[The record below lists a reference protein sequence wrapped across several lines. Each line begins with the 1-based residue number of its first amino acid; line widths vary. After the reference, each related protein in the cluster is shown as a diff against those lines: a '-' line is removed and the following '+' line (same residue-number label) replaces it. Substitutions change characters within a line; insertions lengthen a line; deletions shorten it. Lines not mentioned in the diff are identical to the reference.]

1 MGAAA
6 SISYVSPIETGGAV
20 STDQAEWPTGT
31 AAGNTV
37 VVQDASGIS
46 AAGGLSFREM
56 YAGRPTDSGAAL
68 NPTGTLY
75 VNQIS
80 GGAPFTIASGNAVS
94 ISSILSVIN
103 NNQISFIGQG
113 GGNYDFALGSG
124 AQSDGISVGAGAAL
138 KLSNVD
144 DFSVQGSVSSAGD
157 VTVAANTV
165 VTGAVQATGGVV
177 DLVAQNGAL
186 VGGVVAGA
194 DANVTIVANGTGE
207 HNIDGTEITA
217 GIISVGTVQNNG
229 TGSVNLNSNGD
240 IYVVNAGANDVGNI
254 ENASASGVMNIAGAD
269 GVARAGEL
277 AVDGTVNN
285 VGTMNIVVDSLAVN
299 GGDNDTSS
307 ILNEGDLKID
317 VENVAN
323 VGYGVNVSGMGANN
337 TFELTAGSLDF
348 ASDIDADAAQAMFT
362 NSAKSY
368 TLSIGNSLNMSG
380 IDFVNNAATDA
391 GVGTSMSIA
400 ALNVQVDDI
409 LNYGSLLEV
418 EASTAQQGGTATTD
432 VDGSITV
439 NGQIVGAADTE
450 TNVVAESNL
459 TVEGAISNQG
469 VMELNGADVRLGAIS
484 NSGANS
490 ELNITSQTS
499 GGEIKIEGE
508 VTNAGGNMLVNA
520 EDISFASLVTNTGG
534 VLDVKGS
541 DMGNGPI
548 SFEALDVAG
557 GTVNV
562 DALIGQVT
570 FGGNVTA
577 PVADGQI
584 DSNTALNVS
593 GGVLNFGP
601 NVYSVNSAEGVNI
614 QGGLYAGSALNTA
627 AGSVNIQS
635 TMANSKPAFELTAN
649 GEQIVLGAVAA
660 DGTITG
666 GDIIIDDDT
675 NKRGVVINAYTVHAM
690 GDVTVENSGST
701 LSLAANSLDV
711 DGTVTVG
718 AGNALNLDVSQIYTG
733 SVDSNGKVTADT
745 TLITADAGDM
755 FFAGNLYMGVDDS
768 YATSGLF
775 VNGDSLALTTTG
787 STENDIVLGGAQI
800 AEQKTLTLSASGNA
814 RLTGMFGNAGV
825 AVMNAKDVSFAGIEN
840 DGMVTVVA
848 TGDISSTDAIDNN
861 KNLTLTANDFV
872 LTDVDNGDT
881 LTVNSSAGTVKFANV
896 ANTDSMVVAGAKT
909 IAANDIENTG
919 GVMNLNATESISG
932 QKLAVSGTGA
942 KVTLNTAE
950 TVFSDVVT
958 VAGDMMQGA
967 TDGMLNNLATG
978 FAAGALD
985 ITNGGNLNFA
995 SGASEYD
1002 IAGDVSVDG
1011 AVNVASGAAAV
1022 VNANGVIGAGAVT
1035 NNAQLTLDAQ
1045 GGMNL
1050 GNVVNNMGTMIL
1062 DSNDAWTE
1070 LTGLNVNVG
1079 SVVLYGA
1086 GARGAGTVQTD
1097 QALTQAT
1104 SGVIANGINVREND
1118 FVMDA
1123 KNLIVGSIDQKIGSM
1138 TINTNNVDVG
1148 GDIVAKDLRFVTSN
1162 INEWMSVQV
1171 DGNILGGTQFLGL
1184 GKMDVAGNY
1193 LFDANSALS
1202 AIIKPYAAGGASANN
1217 NYWATVNLNQD
1228 NTLGQITNA
1237 EGGSALINVNGV
1249 FKGGVEYS
1257 GAEYADGTP
1266 LKMSQIGITL
1276 QEAVDQGTAIW
1287 LLHANGGV
1295 EDFGNV
1301 EFLRNLEVRYCN
1313 ADGSLCYDYLSSLDD
1328 YNDSDDD
1335 LPAYIS
1341 VRDENSDG
1349 RSDSLYLV
1357 FDPRFGG
1364 PALVDNMKLQPI
1376 VARQPDHTNG
1386 EYVSA
1391 GALDNLIVGQLQNAK
1406 FGNRTPIEA
1415 IPLAFEGTAL
1425 SEMANELYNRM
1436 EHYVT
1441 TSEGAPLARFSRLFQ
1456 AYEMEQV
1463 AGALSLNEHTTF
1475 RSFEDRMLDE
1485 FIWNRNRN
1493 LRKAW
1498 LDVDYGMSYQDLKN
1512 QHRAKGNRFSVAGG
1526 FDWQDSETVI
1536 LGLTGHVSRTSS
1548 KASDSMDLSYAN
1560 NVAMGHSNVEVVD
1573 TNIGFGGYMLKTL
1586 GEKTRLYGNAFL
1598 DAHVFDINRDQNF
1611 VASIDGSGTA
1621 FSLISEWG
1629 LMHDILNQ
1637 YVVGNVY
1644 ARAGYNFGFDIT
1656 EEIPG
1661 QDYMQLESDGY
1672 FVLTP
1677 GYTLMAQKRIYPSAW
1692 FQIRPYAS
1700 IGIEYDIV
1708 GGPDEARYKFDAAK
1722 HYTAYDV
1729 DIDPLWANIGGGIEF
1744 LSAVGLQFGID
1755 YRYQYNSDIQLHN
1768 IKVSGS
1774 YRF

>member
-1 MGAAA
+1 MGAVAD
-6 SISYVSPIETGGAV
+6 ISYVSPSETGGAV
-20 STDQAEWPTGT
+20 STDQAEWPTG
-31 AAGNTV
+31 AMAGNTV
-37 VVQDASGIS
+37 VVQNASGIG
-46 AAGGLSFREM
+46 APNGLSFREM
-56 YAGRPTDSGAAL
+56 YAGRSTDSSGAL
-68 NPTGTLY
+68 NTDGTLY
-75 VNQIS
+75 VNQLS
-80 GGAPFTIASGNAVS
+80 GGAPFTVSSGGAVS

-103 NNQISFIGQG
+103 NNQLSFVGAG
-113 GGNYDFALGSG
+113 GSAYDFNLGSG
-124 AQSDGISVGAGAAL
+124 AQSDGISVEAGSAL
-138 KLSNVD
+138 KLANVD
-144 DFSVQGSVSSAGD
+144 DFTAMGTVTNAGD
-157 VTVAANTV
+157 LTVGANTI
-165 VTGAVQATGGVV
+165 VTGSLRANGGEM
-177 DLVAQNGAL
+177 DLTAQNGAF
-186 VGGVVAGA
+186 VGGVVASN
-194 DANVTIVANGTGE
+194 DANVAIVANGTSE
-207 HNIDGTEITA
+207 HNIDGTDIVA
-217 GIISVGTVQNNG
+217 GIVSYGTVQNNG
-229 TGSVNLNSNGD
+229 TGAVNLN
-240 IYVVNAGANDVGNI
+240 ANGNI
-254 ENASASGVMNIAGAD
+254 YIVDAETGTDIGSLENTNVGGTINVSGAD
-269 GVARAGEL
+269 GVSRAGKL
-277 AVDGTVNN
+277 GVDGTINN
-285 VGTMNIVVDSLAVN
+285 AGTMNIVVDSLDVN
-299 GGDNDTSS
+299 GGNNAGGSV
-307 ILNEGDLKID
+307 LNSGNLTID

-323 VGYGVNVSGMGANN
+323 VGYGVNVSGMGADNS
-337 TFELTAGSLDF
+337 FKLAAGTLDF
-348 ASDIDADAAQAMFT
+348 ADDVNTNAVQSMFT
-362 NSAKSY
+362 NVAKSY
-368 TLSIGNSLNMSG
+368 DVSLGSVLNLDG
-380 IDFVNNAATDA
+380 IDIVNKAATVADKS
-391 GVGTSMSIA
+391 TSMSVA
-400 ALNVQVDDI
+400 AVSVNVDDV
-409 LNYGSLLEV
+409 LNYGNLLEI
-418 EASTAQQGGTATTD
+418 EASTALQGGAGVSTTEPMGD
-432 VDGSITV
+432 VKV
-439 NGQIVGAADTE
+439 NGQIAAVQNTK
-450 TNVVAESNL
+450 TNITAENKL
-459 TVEGAISNQG
+459 TVNGAISNQG
-469 VMELNGADVRLGAIS
+469 DTSLSATDVVLGAVS
-484 NSGANS
+484 NSA
-490 ELNITSQTS
+490 ELDVISQTD
-499 GGEIKIEGE
+499 GGSISIEGE
-508 VTNAGGNMLVNA
+508 VTNSGGTMFVNA
-520 EDISFASLVTNTGG
+520 EDISFASLVTNNGG

-541 DMGNGPI
+541 DDDGGPI
-548 SFEALDVAG
+548 SFEVLDVAG
-557 GTVNV
+557 GTVNI

-570 FGGNVTA
+570 FGGNAPAPMAGGQLASGTA
-577 PVADGQI
+577 I
-584 DSNTALNVS
+584 NVS

-666 GDIIIDDDT
+666 GDIIVDDDT

-701 LSLAANSLDV
+701 LSLSANSLDV

-718 AGNALNLDVSQIYTG
+718 AGNTLSLSAPQIYIG
-733 SVDSNGKVTADT
+733 SVNSSGMVTADT

-755 FFAGNLYMGVDDS
+755 FFAGNLYMGVADS

-787 STENDIVLGGAQI
+787 SAENDIILGGAKI
-800 AEQKTLTLSASGNA
+800 AEQKTLTLSASGDA
-814 RLTGMFGNAGV
+814 EITGTFDNAGV
-825 AVMNAKDVSFAGIEN
+825 AVMNATDVSFAGIEN
-840 DGMVTVVA
+840 DGMITVVA
-848 TGDISSTDAIDNN
+848 TGDISSTDDIDNN
-861 KNLTLTANDFV
+861 KNLTLTANNFV
-872 LTDVDNGDT
+872 LTNVDNSDT
-881 LTVNSSAGTVKFANV
+881 LTVNSSAGAVKFANV
-896 ANTDSMVVAGAKT
+896 INTDSMVVAGAKT

-932 QKLAVSGTGA
+932 QNLAISGTGA
-942 KVTLNTAE
+942 RVTLNTAKS
-950 TVFSDVVT
+950 VFSGAVS
-958 VAGDMMQGA
+958 VAGDMAQGA
-967 TDGMLNNLATG
+967 MDGMLNNLAAG
-978 FAAGALD
+978 FSAGALD
-985 ITNGGNLNFA
+985 ITNGGNLKFA
-995 SGASEYD
+995 SGAAEYD
-1002 IAGDVSVDG
+1002 ISGDVSVDG
-1011 AVNVASGAAAV
+1011 AVNVADGVAAV
-1022 VNANGVIGAGAVT
+1022 VNAKGVIGAGAVT

-1070 LTGLNVNVG
+1070 LTGLNVNTGAVA
-1079 SVVLYGA
+1079 LYGA
-1086 GARGAGTVQTD
+1086 GVRGADAIETD
-1097 QALTQAT
+1097 FALSQAT

-1118 FVMDA
+1118 FVIETD
-1123 KNLIVGSIDQKIGSM
+1123 NLVVGAINQKSGSM
-1138 TINTNNVDVG
+1138 TVNTSNVDVG
-1148 GDIVAKDLRFVTSN
+1148 GDIIANNLRFVAPN

-1202 AIIKPYAAGGASANN
+1202 AIVKPYAAGGASANN
-1217 NYWATVNLNQD
+1217 NYWATVSLNED

-1237 EGGSALINVNGV
+1237 EDGRALINVNGV
-1249 FKGGVEYS
+1249 FKGGVEYT
-1257 GAEYADGTP
+1257 GAESADGTA
-1266 LKMSQIGITL
+1266 LQKSQIGITL

-1295 EDFGNV
+1295 QDFSSF
-1301 EFLRNLEVRYCN
+1301 ELLRNLDVRYCN
-1313 ADGSLCYDYLSSLDD
+1313 ADGSLCYDYLTSLDD
-1328 YNDSDDD
+1328 NNKSDDE
-1335 LPAYIS
+1335 LPVYVS

-1364 PALVDNMKLQPI
+1364 PVLVDNMKLQPI
-1376 VARQPDHTNG
+1376 VARQPEHTDG

-1415 IPLAFEGTAL
+1415 IPLAFEGTAM

-1463 AGALSLNEHTTF
+1463 AGAMSLNEHTTF

-1560 NVAMGHSNVEVVD
+1560 NVAMGHSSVEVVD

-1677 GYTLMAQKRIYPSAW
+1677 GYTLTAQKRIYPSAW

-1700 IGIEYDIV
+1700 IGIEYDVV